1 MIHQGMASRVDEDSQ
16 RNRAECHRKVQCGER
31 DIMGNMNV
39 IVIDDNDDNGGTN
52 ESDLQASKPASS
64 QLFNQEVIV
73 IDDSD

>member
-1 MIHQGMASRVDEDSQ
+1 
-16 RNRAECHRKVQCGER
+16 
-31 DIMGNMNV
+31 MGNMNV